1 MAGSDRNRTNANS
14 GDARQGLARV
24 RYMPAGPNALNLEVM
39 TMTELR
45 RRVSTAHL
53 CRPQRIEF
61 HLLMVVTRGR
71 CTHWVDFVANE
82 CRARSWIIVRPG
94 QVQRFDPATHW
105 DGWIV
110 LFQPQ
115 FLLPRGSSTLSAE
128 LASASV
134 DALPNHLML
143 DAVEHDAGLACIGQ
157 MSADSGL
164 SGPDTERHAL
174 LRHQL
179 HALLLRLQLSQQR
192 LEPEAASASASPRS
206 LLRFQR
212 FRDAVSADF
221 ARVHQVRDYARRL
234 GYSEKSLTRST
245 LELAGVSAKAF
256 VSQRI
261 ALEARRLLAHT
272 SLPVSVIAA
281 QLGMDEA
288 NNFAKFF
295 KREVG
300 CTPTEFRVQQGE

>member
-1 MAGSDRNRTNANS
+1 
-14 GDARQGLARV
+14 
-24 RYMPAGPNALNLEVM
+24 
-39 TMTELR
+39 
-45 RRVSTAHL
+45 
-53 CRPQRIEF
+53 
-61 HLLMVVTRGR
+61 
-71 CTHWVDFVANE
+71 
-82 CRARSWIIVRPG
+82 
-94 QVQRFDPATHW
+94 
-105 DGWIV
+105 
-110 LFQPQ
+110 
-115 FLLPRGSSTLSAE
+115 
-128 LASASV
+128 
-134 DALPNHLML
+134 LPNHLTL
-143 DAVEHDAGLACIGQ
+143 DAAEHHAGLACIGQ

-164 SGPDTERHAL
+164 SGPDAERHAL

-179 HALLLRLQLSQQR
+179 HALLLRLQLSHQR
-192 LEPEAASASASPRS
+192 LEPAAASSASPRS

-212 FRDAVSADF
+212 FRDAVAADF
-221 ARVHQVRDYARRL
+221 TRVHQVRDYARRL
-234 GYSEKSLTRST
+234 GCSEKSLTRST

-300 CTPTEFRVQQGE
+300 CTPTEFRRQQGE